1 MYGDWY
7 AGANGDGIH
16 SFETDLEIPMSVQNN
31 GSFYIHAYLVRNGD
45 LPNPKADKS
54 LYSKKYTVH
63 QQKRL
68 NKFKKRSYSRTIN
81 LLTGTTTASDEDVLV
96 TGLTY
101 EMQII
106 VYAI

>member
-16 SFETDLEIPMSVQNN
+16 SFETDLEVPLSVQNN

-68 NKFKKRSYSRTIN
+68 NKIKKRSYSR
-81 LLTGTTTASDEDVLV
+81 TTTASDEDVLV